1 MALIDRVAQRRA
13 SEVVRADAVT
23 LEEFGYLLGQNSG
36 SAVKTKSGVT
46 MGPRAA
52 LGITAWYSGVRY
64 ISETM
69 AGLPAPTYRDSP
81 TGRAQRTD
89 PPWKKK
95 PDVETTWF
103 SLVEFWLMSLLH
115 KGNAF
120 SFKVR
125 NPISGQVVGLRM
137 IHPDRVKVGQASSGL
152 KLFEI
157 DQRKDVAYTTRDILH
172 IPGLSYDGV
181 CGLNPLQYHAD
192 ALGTIA
198 ASEEFAARSMGKGVM
213 DKAYLKLPQT
223 LTNEQANAMAS
234 VLEAQ
239 HAGLNNAGKLAV
251 LGGGAEYATIGLDP
265 QSTQLLESRKYGV
278 SEVSRLLRIPPHKL
292 YDLDRATFSN
302 IEQQSIEAVIDGI
315 RPWCTR
321 IESWVN
327 NDPDL
332 MPPRNFIEFNLEA
345 LLRGDLQSRMEA
357 YSAGVLAGI
366 YMPSEPRAK
375 ENLPYIEG
383 SDVLLFPLNMTQVG
397 PDAATPAPVEVPA

>member
-13 SEVVRADAVT
+13 SEVVRSDPVT
-23 LEEFGYLLGQNSG
+23 MEEFLGLVGRDGTDSQTT
-36 SAVKTKSGVT
+36 AGVA

-69 AGLPAPTYRDSP
+69 AGLPAPTYRDGP
-81 TGRAQRTD
+81 GGRTARTD

-213 DKAYLKLPQT
+213 DKAYMSLPQVI
-223 LTNEQANAMAS
+223 TNEQANALAS

-239 HAGLNNAGKLAV
+239 HAGLTNAGKLAV
-251 LGGGAEYATIGLDP
+251 LGGGAEYKTIGLDP

-278 SEVSRLLRIPPHKL
+278 TEVARLLRLPPHKL
-292 YDLDRATFSN
+292 YDLERATFSN
-302 IEQQSIEAVIDGI
+302 IEQQAIEAVVDGI

-321 IESWVN
+321 IEAWVN
-327 NDPDL
+327 SDADL
-332 MPPRNFIEFNLEA
+332 MRPGNFIEFNLEA
-345 LLRGDLQSRMEA
+345 LLRGDLESRMRA
-357 YSAGVLAGI
+357 YQAGVTAGV
-366 YMPSEPRAK
+366 YMPSEPRRK
-375 ENLPYIEG
+375 ENLPYVEG

-397 PDAATPAPVEVPA
+397 PDAASPAPVEVPA